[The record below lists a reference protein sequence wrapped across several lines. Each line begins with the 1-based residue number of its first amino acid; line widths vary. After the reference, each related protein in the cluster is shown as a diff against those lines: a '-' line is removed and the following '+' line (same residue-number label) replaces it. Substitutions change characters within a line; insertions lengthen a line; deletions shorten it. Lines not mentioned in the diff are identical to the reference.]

1 MSMDSGNGLWQRFA
15 SALIAVVLIGLVG
28 CSWFDRRQTLE
39 SVAKEWSMTIRAS
52 QVVPVYPL
60 TEDLQ
65 PGDVFLVQMPVDRQ
79 HEIYD
84 DKGFLPFDNH
94 LTRLHP
100 EGYGEFYDT
109 SFGVGKEDQR
119 VPRTWLKAGAESSF
133 GDAPTAAFPSY
144 RFSVRRGGG
153 FNLALPVEG
162 VPVGLSLLG
171 ADAADGTINISDART
186 YGVDLA
192 SLADQVEDWARSR
205 RPLLES
211 FAPRDHNQTE
221 EKTNVP
227 HPLLNPEDRPDGE
240 KESNYLRVI
249 YRVYMTGGLDVSLR
263 NAKTGAAGLR
273 AGAATPVSLPTP
285 RTGEDTEEVTL
296 ESYKQHIEKL
306 NAMLDTVREVAAAGT
321 PGGALK
327 VTAASAGSITLKQTF
342 QRPLVI
348 GYLGFDMEILEGGQL
363 GPPVP
368 THAILTRERISSFSE
383 GTFSPGTPKEV
394 REWNQAALTAI
405 YNALKAQAA
414 RDAKAGTLARR
425 MEALPAKTMPE
436 RYPVSLFAEGRPEG
450 DTFVIKQKRAIGDRI
465 PTGDRFQ
472 FLTNYWNSLD
482 DSVAA
487 LSEAMKAL
495 EAEEVEEVKI
505 EVNGETE
512 ILRRERLQLR
522 LMQTSDA
529 LARLRQRMAQT
540 HTISDVIEY
549 WCP

>member
-1 MSMDSGNGLWQRFA
+1 MSTDNGNALWQGLA
-15 SALIAVVLIGLVG
+15 CALIGVVLMGPAG
-28 CSWFDRRQTLE
+28 CSWFSRRQTLE
-39 SVAKEWSMTIRAS
+39 SVARDWSMTIRAS

-60 TEDLQ
+60 TEDLT

-100 EGYGEFYDT
+100 EGYGGFYKR
-109 SFGVGKEDQR
+109 SFDVGNEHNPL
-119 VPRTWLKAGAESSF
+119 PRTWLKAGAESSF

-144 RFSVRRGGG
+144 EFSVRRGGG

-162 VPVGLSLLG
+162 IPVGLSLLG

-192 SLADQVEDWARSR
+192 SLADQVEQWAKRR

-211 FAPRDHNQTE
+211 FAPPD
-221 EKTNVP
+221 P
-227 HPLLNPEDRPDGE
+227 HQDENETTTTRSLLSPFAAPDLENG
-240 KESNYLRVI
+240 SNYLRVI
-249 YRVYMTGGLDVSLR
+249 YRVYLTGGLHVSLR
-263 NAKTGAAGLR
+263 NSKTGAAGLR

-285 RTGEDTEEVTL
+285 RTGEDAEKVTL
-296 ESYKQHIEKL
+296 DAYKENIEKL
-306 NAMLDTVREVAAAGT
+306 NDMLDSVRRVAAAGT

-327 VTAASAGSITLKQTF
+327 VTAASAGSITLRETF

-348 GYLGFDMEILEGGQL
+348 GYLGFDMEILEGGHL

-368 THAILTRERISSFSE
+368 THAVLTQEKVAPFSE
-383 GTFSPGTPKEV
+383 GTFSPGTPREV

-405 YNALKAQAA
+405 YQALKAQGT
-414 RDAKAGTLARR
+414 RDLKAGELAER
-425 MEALPAKTMPE
+425 MEALPGAAMPE
-436 RYPVSLFAEGRPEG
+436 KYPVSLFTVTEQEEN
-450 DTFVIKQKRAIGDRI
+450 TFVLEQKKTDGATI
-465 PTGDRFQ
+465 PSGRRFQ

-482 DSVAA
+482 ESIAA
-487 LSEAMKAL
+487 LKRALKAL
-495 EAEEVEEVKI
+495 ETEEIKEVKI
-505 EVNGETE
+505 EVNGEKKVVS
-512 ILRRERLQLR
+512 RERLELWR
-522 LMQTSDA
+522 MQTTDA
-529 LARLRQRMAQT
+529 LSRLRQRMSKTQ
-540 HTISDVIEY
+540 TISDVIEY